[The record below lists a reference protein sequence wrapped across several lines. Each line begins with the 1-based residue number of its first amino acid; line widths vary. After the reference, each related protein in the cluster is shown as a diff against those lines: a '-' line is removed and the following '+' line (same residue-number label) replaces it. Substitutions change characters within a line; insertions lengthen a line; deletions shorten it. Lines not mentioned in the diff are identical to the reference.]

1 MNEGFG
7 WGVIIGFRHDCNRF
21 ITSQLAASSNR
32 DDFVIDVLLPCAAG
46 TAAAAKEAPEAVRPL
61 PTAMSDPTA
70 EAHIVPVRL
79 SLLTR
84 LSAAR
89 LWLPSDLRS
98 ASSKR
103 RCLEGLRQLM
113 ATESR
118 LGTVKRA
125 EAACLHPIAHLGAS
139 DDKECSEAMGKVET
153 MVDREMELE
162 EEIGIRSVRRRRR
175 RTEGH
180 PSRRARW
187 WIRMVTSRRIKRRR
201 PPRLH

>member
-7 WGVIIGFRHDCNRF
+7 WGVIVVRHDCNRF
-21 ITSQLAASSNR
+21 ITWITSSTATT
-32 DDFVIDVLLPCAAG
+32 VIDVLPLPAG

-61 PTAMSDPTA
+61 PADLSDPTA

-139 DDKECSEAMGKVET
+139 
-153 MVDREMELE
+153 
-162 EEIGIRSVRRRRR
+162 RR
-175 RTEGH
+175 
-180 PSRRARW
+180 
-187 WIRMVTSRRIKRRR
+187 
-201 PPRLH
+201 